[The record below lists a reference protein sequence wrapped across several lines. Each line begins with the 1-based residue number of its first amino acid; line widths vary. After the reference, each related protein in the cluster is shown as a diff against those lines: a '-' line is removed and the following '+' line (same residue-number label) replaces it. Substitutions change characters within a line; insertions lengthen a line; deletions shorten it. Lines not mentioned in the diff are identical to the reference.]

1 MAELLKSQEAADYLG
16 VSASCLAQ
24 WRMLRKGPPVARISR
39 RTIRYRKHDLDQWI
53 ESCVDANERP
63 RG

>member
-1 MAELLKSQEAADYLG
+1 MSDFLKAREAANYLG
-16 VSASCLAQ
+16 VSESCLAQ

-39 RTIRYRKHDLDQWI
+39 RTIRYRQHDLDQWI
-53 ESCVDANERP
+53 EKCVDENERP

>member
-1 MAELLKSQEAADYLG
+1 MAELLKAQEAADYLG

-24 WRMLRKGPPVARISR
+24 WRMLYKGPPVARISR

-53 ESCVDANERP
+53 ESRVDSNEGP
-63 RG
+63 R

>member
-1 MAELLKSQEAADYLG
+1 MSELLKAREAANYLG
-16 VSASCLAQ
+16 VSESCLAQ
-24 WRMLRKGPPVARISR
+24 WRMLYKGPPVARISR

-63 RG
+63 R

>member
-1 MAELLKSQEAADYLG
+1 MNELLKAHEAAKYLR

-24 WRMLRKGPPVARISR
+24 WRMLRKGPPVCRISGR
-39 RTIRYRKHDLDQWI
+39 VLRYRKSDLDQWV